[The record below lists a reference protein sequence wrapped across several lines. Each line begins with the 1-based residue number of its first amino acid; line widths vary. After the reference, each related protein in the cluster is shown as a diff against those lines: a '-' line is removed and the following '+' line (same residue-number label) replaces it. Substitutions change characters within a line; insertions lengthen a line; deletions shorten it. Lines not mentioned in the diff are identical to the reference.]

1 MSEHPL
7 AHVRL
12 LARKQ
17 VDILPRD
24 AEGARRLVAS
34 CKHLQSIPAAP
45 LAESD
50 APRMVWW
57 RANFHDDPLSH
68 VVAAGIVGTVAFCRG
83 GHPGVQQ
90 ELWDNAAAY
99 AAQLPADLAADEAAV
114 KIADAVA
121 CELAVANTAAERAVV
136 VARGQ
141 RVMRLVMEGDTGEV
155 TSVDAVV

>member
-1 MSEHPL
+1 MSNHPL
-7 AHVRL
+7 GHVRL
-12 LARKQ
+12 LAEKQ
-17 VDILPRD
+17 VGILPSD
-24 AEGARRLVAS
+24 LEGAQRLVAS
-34 CKHLQSIPAAP
+34 WRHLRDIPVP
-45 LAESD
+45 PSESD

-68 VVAAGIVGTVAFCRG
+68 VVAAGVVGTVAFCRG